1 VTERT
6 IELDRK
12 TRALRSGSRW
22 AVQKLQP
29 DGSWDMVAAWTGGR
43 RSLLKWCEENR
54 VAPTR
59 EAEAQLAVL
68 PESDGFK
75 DR

>member
-1 VTERT
+1 MTET
-6 IELDRK
+6 SIALDRK
-12 TRALRSGSRW
+12 HKALRSGNRW
-22 AVQKLQP
+22 AVQRLQP
-29 DGSWDMVAAWTGGR
+29 DGSWDMVDAWTGGR
-43 RSLLKWCEENR
+43 RSLLKWCEANH

-59 EAEAQLAVL
+59 EAEAQLAVI

>member
-1 VTERT
+1 MTEVT

-12 TRALRSGSRW
+12 TRSIRSGNRW
-22 AVQKLQP
+22 AVQRLLP
-29 DGSWDMVAAWTGGR
+29 DGSWDMVDAWVGNR
-43 RSLLKWCEENR
+43 RSLLKWCEANH

-59 EAEAQLAVL
+59 EAEAQLAVI